1 MRRCSECS
9 VVRQSIK
16 VGAVLTCHHY
26 IKYSCQNEWEW
37 ISFHPC
43 PHRRTA
49 LLLSRLHKVELR
61 LILTEGK
68 RLFSIEPPSAI
79 TPSKTSKSSSFCVE
93 SNVAVCGTVD
103 PKKKML
109 FNADM
114 GGLPES
120 HKLSRLIVTRSK
132 GGGWC
137 KWKQVKNEWVAPR
150 NYARVEVKVTP

>member
-1 MRRCSECS
+1 MEMRRCSECS

-16 VGAVLTCHHY
+16 VGAALTCHHY
-26 IKYSCQNEWEW
+26 IKYSCQNEREW

-68 RLFSIEPPSAI
+68 RLFSVEPPSAI
-79 TPSKTSKSSSFCVE
+79 TPSKSSKSSSFCVE

-132 GGGWC
+132 GGG
-137 KWKQVKNEWVAPR
+137 
-150 NYARVEVKVTP
+150 

>member
-1 MRRCSECS
+1 M
-9 VVRQSIK
+9 
-16 VGAVLTCHHY
+16 
-26 IKYSCQNEWEW
+26 
-37 ISFHPC
+37 
-43 PHRRTA
+43 
-49 LLLSRLHKVELR
+49 SRLHKVELR

-114 GGLPES
+114 GGIA
-120 HKLSRLIVTRSK
+120 RVTQAVK
-132 GGGWC
+132 VDCNKKQGWGMM
-137 KWKQVKNEWVAPR
+137 QVKASE
-150 NYARVEVKVTP
+150 K